1 MAMPLPWL
9 SGYDAWLPSV
19 SSLTT
24 GGAEEM
30 LELLSTQEEADIC
43 LLLHAAL
50 EGHNAVSSS
59 QMKKRF
65 CVWRFFP
72 HIGAPLYLRCGTRI
86 HTRFVSIQGV
96 VNSDCCKSMSGLH
109 TFTGCDS
116 YNKYFCWSRQLKYFA
131 DYSERQEGHVCRARV
146 LLGN

>member
-30 LELLSTQEEADIC
+30 LELLSTQEEADIR

-50 EGHNAVSSS
+50 EGHNVVS
-59 QMKKRF
+59 
-65 CVWRFFP
+65 
-72 HIGAPLYLRCGTRI
+72 
-86 HTRFVSIQGV
+86 
-96 VNSDCCKSMSGLH
+96 
-109 TFTGCDS
+109 
-116 YNKYFCWSRQLKYFA
+116 
-131 DYSERQEGHVCRARV
+131 
-146 LLGN
+146 